1 MLQIQRR
8 GRGRWVGLGAALAA
22 LLLMP
27 ELAGAQ
33 ALGAPT
39 TPTTRDNGSV
49 TRAPGP
55 GVDPGTGTTTG
66 KRTGSGGK
74 RVRRMTV
81 VQDGT
86 GGLRTGGAVGGSPS
100 GATGIYPN
108 TTGTQQNLG
117 AGNVNPPGS
126 PPFPGPGPAGTIPGT
141 TGNVPGTTGTV
152 PNTTGTMPNNT
163 GTAPWTTGTVPGPGS
178 TNGGTAPGST
188 VPPVGT
194 TPGAGAGS
202 SGATGVPGGAGPR

>member
-27 ELAGAQ
+27 ALAGAQ

-39 TPTTRDNGSV
+39 TPPTRDNGSV
-49 TRAPGP
+49 TRTPGT
-55 GVDPGTGTTTG
+55 GVDTATGTTTG
-66 KRTGSGGK
+66 KRTNSGGK

-86 GGLRTGGAVGGSPS
+86 GGLRTGGVVGGSPN
-100 GATGIYPN
+100 GATGVYPN
-108 TTGTQQNLG
+108 ATGTPQNPG
-117 AGNVNPPGS
+117 TGNVNPPGS
-126 PPFPGPGPAGTIPGT
+126 PSFPGPGPAGTIPGT
-141 TGNVPGTTGTV
+141 TGNVPGTTGT
-152 PNTTGTMPNNT
+152 MPNNT
-163 GTAPWTTGTVPGPGS
+163 GTVPWTTGTVPGPGS

>member
-1 MLQIQRR
+1 MLQMQRR

-39 TPTTRDNGSV
+39 TPPTRDNGSV
-49 TRAPGP
+49 TRT
-55 GVDPGTGTTTG
+55 PGTGLDNGAGTVG
-66 KRTGSGGK
+66 KRTNSGGK

-86 GGLRTGGAVGGSPS
+86 GGLRTGGAVGGN
-100 GATGIYPN
+100 AM
-108 TTGTQQNLG
+108 GTPTNPG
-117 AGNVNPPGS
+117 TGNVNPPGS

-152 PNTTGTMPNNT
+152 PNNTGTMPNNT

-194 TPGAGAGS
+194 TPGSGAGS